1 MIRRQFGRR
10 ALRDI
15 GRDLADSDPRLGE
28 LFRYFNERTSGGK
41 IPCTEKI
48 RARPLG
54 LLARIGRRMPPLSAD
69 LDRITTWWP

>member
-1 MIRRQFGRR
+1 MIGRRFRRR

-15 GRDLADSDPRLGE
+15 ERALADSDPRLCE
-28 LFRYFNERTSGGK
+28 LFLYFNERTSGGK

-54 LLARIGRRMPPLSAD
+54 LLARIGRRMRPAPAD
-69 LDRITTWWP
+69 FDRMATWWL

>member
-1 MIRRQFGRR
+1 MIRRQFRRR

-28 LFRYFNERTSGGK
+28 LFLYFNECASGGK

-54 LLARIGRRMPPLSAD
+54 LFARIGRRMRPAPAD
-69 LDRITTWWP
+69 FDRMATWWL

>member
-28 LFRYFNERTSGGK
+28 LFRYFNERTCGGK

-54 LLARIGRRMPPLSAD
+54 LLARIGRRMRPAPAD
-69 LDRITTWWP
+69 FDRMATWWL